1 VSWLARRGASEIHVT
16 LYSTPRNTGASLPHL
31 SLASNCMKRNA
42 FTLIELLVV
51 IAIIAVL
58 AAIAIPVYG
67 AAMEKARVTQ
77 DGSNMRQIGIGIQA
91 YLNDHNDDMF
101 PRSSGT
107 AGSWPEAMHTR
118 YVTDWKAYHSP
129 FDRIPPTRLADVGN
143 SKDAPVSYGI
153 NQKLFDVSSSKFSSP
168 SELIMMAPALKSGAV
183 IQFTGMSSTNVEVP
197 VGGNG
202 GTRGGTH
209 QNRSRINALFADA
222 HVANMLYTDFIKTSG
237 DETRRWSPDE

>member
-1 VSWLARRGASEIHVT
+1 
-16 LYSTPRNTGASLPHL
+16 
-31 SLASNCMKRNA
+31 MKRNA

-67 AAMEKARVTQ
+67 SAMEKARVTQ

-101 PRSSGT
+101 PSAGT
-107 AGSWPEAMHTR
+107 DKWPVVMHAR

-129 FDRIPPTRLADVGN
+129 FDRVPAARLVDVG
-143 SKDAPVSYGI
+143 SSAPAAPVSYGV
-153 NQKLFDVSSSKFSSP
+153 NDKLLDVSSSKFASP
-168 SELIMMAPALKSGAV
+168 SELIMMAPSHNGGAV
-183 IQFTGMSSTNVEVP
+183 IQFTGTSATDVKVTANS
-197 VGGNG
+197 NG
-202 GTRGGTH
+202 STRGGTH

-222 HVANMLYTDFIKTSG
+222 HVANMLYTDFTKSTG
-237 DETRRWSPDE
+237 DERRRWFPEETP